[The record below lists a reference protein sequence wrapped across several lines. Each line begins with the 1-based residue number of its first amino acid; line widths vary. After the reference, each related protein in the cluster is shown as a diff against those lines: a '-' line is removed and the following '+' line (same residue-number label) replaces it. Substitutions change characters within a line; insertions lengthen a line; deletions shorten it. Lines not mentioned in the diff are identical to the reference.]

1 MRASTALAS
10 VRNASRRVACRGLAA
25 SLAFSLAALTM
36 TGLAGCTTNPATGK
50 MQLATIMSA
59 EDEAK
64 AGAEAHPK
72 IVEAY
77 GGIYDDPKLGAYVA
91 QVTARIAKGSD
102 RPDIGYRVTVLD
114 SPIVNA
120 FALPGGYV
128 YVTRGLLS
136 LVDDEAELA
145 GVLGHEIGHVIARH
159 GAQRQTAAL
168 GASVVGAI
176 LGAVAGSSAVS
187 DAVGLG
193 GRGLLAGYSRDQEYE
208 ADALGVRYLAQAGYD
223 PYAEA
228 DFLETMA
235 AEQEL
240 DDRLMGQKGGNTA
253 DWLASHPAT
262 PDRVKAARGH
272 AGATGMEVDAG
283 DRNRDA
289 LLRAV
294 DGLLYGD
301 APEQGMVRG
310 RSFVHPKLRIAFTAP
325 PGFTLMNTTKAVI
338 GFGPGG
344 TRVNFDAAKKSAD
357 IEIGAYLAS
366 VWAADVE
373 LTKIDRFTING
384 MNAAGS
390 AARIGKYNA
399 RLVAVEAAPDTVY
412 RFLMGTLPAEGTR
425 HDAALRDLVMS
436 FHRLSEKEARD
447 IKPLRIRVVT
457 VGKGDTVESLGA
469 RMEFS
474 DLRTERF
481 RVLNGLSPRAKLK
494 PGMLVKI
501 VTD

>member
-1 MRASTALAS
+1 MKASTEPARGRSASPEPVRRGLTALLALA
-10 VRNASRRVACRGLAA
+10 V
-25 SLAFSLAALTM
+25 LTFA
-36 TGLAGCTTNPATGK
+36 GLAGCTTNPATGK
-50 MQLATIMSA
+50 MQLATMMSA
-59 EDEAK
+59 EGEAK

-72 IVEAY
+72 IVQAY
-77 GGIYDDPKLGAYVA
+77 GGVYDDPKLGAYVA
-91 QVTARIAKGSD
+91 QVTARIVKGSD
-102 RPDIGYRVTVLD
+102 RPDIGYRVTILD
-114 SPIVNA
+114 SPVINA

-168 GASVVGAI
+168 GASVVGAV
-176 LGAVAGSSAVS
+176 LGAVVGSSAVN
-187 DAVGLG
+187 DVVGLG

-208 ADALGVRYLAQAGYD
+208 ADALGVRYLAQSGYD

-235 AEQEL
+235 AEQAL
-240 DDRLMGQKGGNTA
+240 DDRITGQKSGGTA

-262 PDRVKAARGH
+262 PDRVKASRGL
-272 AGATGMEVDAG
+272 ASATGMEAGAG
-283 DRNRDA
+283 DRNRET

-310 RSFVHPKLRIAFTAP
+310 RSFVHPKLGITFTAP
-325 PGFTLMNTTKAVI
+325 PGFTLVNTPKAVI
-338 GFGPGG
+338 GFGPDG
-344 TRVNFDAAKKSAD
+344 TRVNFDAAKKSAEV
-357 IEIGAYLAS
+357 EIGAYLAS
-366 VWAADVE
+366 VWGADVD

-384 MNAAGS
+384 LKAAGS
-390 AARIGKYNA
+390 ATRIGKYDA
-399 RLVAVEAAPDTVY
+399 RLVAIETAPETVY
-412 RFLMGTLPAEGTR
+412 RFLMGTLPSVGTR

-436 FHRLSEKEARD
+436 FHRLSDKEVRE

-457 VGKGDTVESLGA
+457 VGRGDTAESLGT
-469 RMEFS
+469 RMEFP
-474 DLRTERF
+474 DFRTERF
-481 RVLNGLSPRAKLK
+481 RVLNGLSPDAKLK
-494 PGMLVKI
+494 PGTLVKI
-501 VTD
+501 VAD